1 MLNPFTHRKVLKN
14 GVPGKAMIVTMGAL
28 DRGATSFNLPMTLQ
42 VYVEGWVP
50 YEVHE
55 EWWVNARD
63 TVALSGWIPVR
74 VDPEERDTVAI
85 DWDTLRETHE
95 QQEQARKQALA
106 SSGPVADIDAL
117 GGLGGL
123 GGPNVTFQS
132 REIDLTQNPEAAEQV
147 LQALGLG
154 GAGVSF
160 AQQPAPQQPA
170 DDDPIA
176 RLERLAAL
184 KASGILTEEEFQQQK
199 RRILGES

>member
-14 GVPGKAMIVTMGAL
+14 GVPGKALIVTMGAL
-28 DRGATSFNLPMTLQ
+28 DRGGGISFNLPMTLQ

-63 TVALSGWIPVR
+63 TVALSGWIPVK
-74 VDPEERDTVAI
+74 VDPEERDKVAI
-85 DWDTLRETHE
+85 DWDTLRETHAR
-95 QQEQARKQALA
+95 QEEARKQALA
-106 SSGPVADIDAL
+106 ASGPVPDIDAL

-123 GGPNVTFQS
+123 GPNVTVQVH
-132 REIDLTQNPEAAEQV
+132 EIDLTPSAPAA
-147 LQALGLG
+147 
-154 GAGVSF
+154 
-160 AQQPAPQQPA
+160 PP

-184 KASGILTEEEFQQQK
+184 KASGVLTDEEFQQQK
-199 RRILGES
+199 RRILSES